1 MNFQNLNCDV
11 LFCITKFLN
20 IRDVCILRN
29 TNKNIKYKLDLL
41 QDYIFTNKSRFSN
54 EYVIN
59 YIKHTLNFT
68 FKTKNNLIPL
78 IFFNNELKS
87 ICSNIDYYCKFD
99 LLIIYNLMR
108 IYNNDYKNISNL
120 IEFIETLNHNKFK
133 STITN
138 YYQFLINQ
146 FFDKISPI
154 VLSLDNLYKMSKYV
168 TNLHILKKLI
178 DYKEMDLNSPL
189 LLKNE
194 SDNYFISE
202 IVEIKYAYNS
212 HILSSNYIQISK
224 LLFHNNLFD
233 ILINKENELI
243 NRNII
248 IFKFKYNSKKFNR
261 FMKKTYFENTELYNK
276 ILNDIIIKKKYIKKK
291 FLS

>member
-146 FFDKISPI
+146 FQAKTKS
-154 VLSLDNLYKMSKYV
+154 
-168 TNLHILKKLI
+168 
-178 DYKEMDLNSPL
+178 
-189 LLKNE
+189 
-194 SDNYFISE
+194 SD
-202 IVEIKYAYNS
+202 
-212 HILSSNYIQISK
+212 
-224 LLFHNNLFD
+224 
-233 ILINKENELI
+233 
-243 NRNII
+243 
-248 IFKFKYNSKKFNR
+248 
-261 FMKKTYFENTELYNK
+261 
-276 ILNDIIIKKKYIKKK
+276 
-291 FLS
+291 

>member
-1 MNFQNLNCDV
+1 
-11 LFCITKFLN
+11 
-20 IRDVCILRN
+20 
-29 TNKNIKYKLDLL
+29 
-41 QDYIFTNKSRFSN
+41 
-54 EYVIN
+54 
-59 YIKHTLNFT
+59 
-68 FKTKNNLIPL
+68 
-78 IFFNNELKS
+78 
-87 ICSNIDYYCKFD
+87 
-99 LLIIYNLMR
+99 MR

-202 IVEIKYAYNS
+202 IVEIKYFVF
-212 HILSSNYIQISK
+212 K
-224 LLFHNNLFD
+224 LYTNF
-233 ILINKENELI
+233 
-243 NRNII
+243 
-248 IFKFKYNSKKFNR
+248 
-261 FMKKTYFENTELYNK
+261 
-276 ILNDIIIKKKYIKKK
+276 
-291 FLS
+291 

>member
-1 MNFQNLNCDV
+1 
-11 LFCITKFLN
+11 
-20 IRDVCILRN
+20 
-29 TNKNIKYKLDLL
+29 
-41 QDYIFTNKSRFSN
+41 
-54 EYVIN
+54 
-59 YIKHTLNFT
+59 
-68 FKTKNNLIPL
+68 
-78 IFFNNELKS
+78 
-87 ICSNIDYYCKFD
+87 
-99 LLIIYNLMR
+99 
-108 IYNNDYKNISNL
+108 
-120 IEFIETLNHNKFK
+120 
-133 STITN
+133 
-138 YYQFLINQ
+138 
-146 FFDKISPI
+146 
-154 VLSLDNLYKMSKYV
+154 MSKYV